1 MENHVESRRHLSPVP
16 VTAGAILGLCTLVLW
31 GCPVP
36 DFESEE
42 GQMTFQ
48 TPGLNVGGSGGF
60 SNQVGVLEGTP
71 ICAQCTE
78 AHVTLDEGSEVELS
92 CGDGGEYDALA
103 CFDQDVEAGHLDG
116 AGCVNGEGP
125 GTATWTFTP
134 TDCPLIDLGAE
145 LVPDQVEFRFVDLE
159 AVEGEFDQWLEE
171 AATEMFEAG
180 LLAQPDGSGFDESL
194 RNPDGDPFRVV
205 ADEPFVFRIR
215 LVEGDT
221 GQPVAWTAQEGV
233 VDVAT
238 TAGEAVSVIEIGIGS
253 AELSLPEGSE
263 AEITLTVGG
272 RAWSAG
278 RVIAVAPSAVRELD
292 LVAAVYA
299 DGQDGAGTP
308 YAARAVLRDDE
319 GRPVYG
325 APVSWKVTGGELAMA
340 ESSLDLPGADYVEL
354 ADACIDPADT
364 SPRSMTLKAS
374 YRGHSDRVQLSWDPV
389 DPEETPDSEGW
400 APHESC
406 TGGCSCRADGPSAT
420 PAALAGVL
428 GCLGA
433 LIRRRIR

>member
-1 MENHVESRRHLSPVP
+1 MKRSVESERHLSSLP
-16 VTAGAILGLCTLVLW
+16 VTAGAVLGLSTLVFW

-42 GQMTFQ
+42 GQLTFQ
-48 TPGLNVGGSGGF
+48 TPGLHVGGSGGF

-71 ICAQCTE
+71 ICAECTE
-78 AHVTLDEGSEVELS
+78 AHVTLPEGSEVELS

-103 CFDQDVEAGHLDG
+103 CFDQDVTDGYLDEG
-116 AGCVNGEGP
+116 GCVIGDGP
-125 GTATWTFTP
+125 GAVTWSFTP
-134 TDCPLIDLGAE
+134 TDCALDDLGAQ

-159 AVEGEFDQWLEE
+159 EVAGEVDQWLEDS
-171 AATEMFEAG
+171 AAEMYEAG
-180 LLAQPDGSGFDESL
+180 LLSQPDGSGFDASL

-205 ADEPFVFRIR
+205 ADEPFVFRVR
-215 LVEGDT
+215 LVEGDS
-221 GQPVAWTAQEGV
+221 GEPVAWTSQEGAVAV
-233 VDVAT
+233 VT
-238 TAGEAVSVIEIGIGS
+238 TVGGEVSVIDLGIGS
-253 AELSLPEGSE
+253 AELTLPEGSE
-263 AEITLTVGG
+263 AEITLTLGEQT
-272 RAWSAG
+272 WSAG
-278 RVIAVAPSAVRELD
+278 RVIGVAPSAVRSLD

-299 DGQDGAGTP
+299 EGQDGAGTP
-308 YAARAVLRDDE
+308 YAARAVLRDAE

-325 APVSWKVTGGELAMA
+325 APVSWKVIGGKLAMA
-340 ESSLDLPGADYVEL
+340 ETFLDLPGADYVEL

-364 SPRSMTLKAS
+364 APRSMTLKAS

-420 PAALAGVL
+420 PAALVAVL